1 MNIKNFR
8 TLAILEGIS
17 YLLFAITMP
26 LKYLLDIV
34 QPNLIVGGVH
44 GFLFIAYVFFLLYF
58 LYTKKW
64 KFGFGVL
71 AFVASLLPFGTF
83 YLDKKYLKNM

>member
-1 MNIKNFR
+1 MNLENFR
-8 TLAILEGIS
+8 KIAILEGVS
-17 YLLFAITMP
+17 WLLLLVTMGM
-26 LKYLLDIV
+26 KYGMDIYW
-34 QPNLIVGGVH
+34 PNKIVGYAH